1 MKTSPQGLEVSSDN
15 GGIRMEYIYGALL
28 LHSVGTKVSEA
39 NLKKVLEGAGV
50 TPDAARVKALA
61 SSLKDLNIDDV
72 LKSAA
77 TAAIAAP
84 AAAAAPAAPAEE
96 QSKGKKGK
104 EKKEEPKEEKAEANE
119 QDAMAG
125 LSSLFG

>member
-1 MKTSPQGLEVSSDN
+1 MKTSPQGSEVSSDN

-84 AAAAAPAAPAEE
+84 AAPAEE

>member
-1 MKTSPQGLEVSSDN
+1 
-15 GGIRMEYIYGALL
+15 MEYIYGALL

-84 AAAAAPAAPAEE
+84 AAPAEE